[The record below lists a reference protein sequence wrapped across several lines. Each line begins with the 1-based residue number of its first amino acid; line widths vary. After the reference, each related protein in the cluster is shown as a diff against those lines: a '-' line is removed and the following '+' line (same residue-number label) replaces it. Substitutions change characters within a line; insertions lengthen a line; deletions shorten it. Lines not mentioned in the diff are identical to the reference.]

1 MNRRKL
7 IALLG
12 SSTAAV
18 TWSIGAIAYR
28 SMPVIGLL
36 RFRRLKHRTKQY
48 HFVVV
53 LAKEGLLRVKTL
65 QSNIALPT
73 DNMNA

>member
-18 TWSIGAIAYR
+18 TWSIGAIAHK

-36 RFRRLKHRTKQY
+36 RFRRLKHCTK
-48 HFVVV
+48 
-53 LAKEGLLRVKTL
+53 
-65 QSNIALPT
+65 
-73 DNMNA
+73 